1 MALGL
6 PRGWCWTRRREIRR
20 LADRLCRALAAALGV
35 DGAAMSALTHTPL
48 RQRLGSSDELADLI
62 ETVQFS
68 VGEGPC
74 VQAAATGN
82 PVIVEDLHAQA
93 GARWPGFAELA
104 ARRLA
109 AVGAV
114 SGSRWLSTAPPSDR
128 LASSRRAAGRHVQ
141 RPATAGSWPGP
152 LDRASDSEDEG
163 VAHTQVSGDEGV
175 VGEGSGR

>member
-114 SGSRWLSTAPPSDR
+114 FGFALALDGATLGSVGLFSTSRGPP
-128 LASSRRAAGRHVQ
+128 RAASGNGGFM
-141 RPATAGSWPGP
+141 A
-152 LDRASDSEDEG
+152 RAS
-163 VAHTQVSGDEGV
+163 
-175 VGEGSGR
+175 